1 MEHKIVAEM
10 LAKATKVTYL
20 VMELYS
26 GEGDAGIGPCGKLFK
41 AHSDKLRLTRV
52 AAAGVCGVQK

>member
-1 MEHKIVAEM
+1 MEHKIVGRDAGQDHG
-10 LAKATKVTYL
+10 

-52 AAAGVCGVQK
+52 AAAGVCGV